1 VIATTSVVVFIWRV
15 HLHMLTGFTKHAF
28 ICKASTQSRGEQLA
42 AAAGGYHWSLSFEG
56 GLDGVFD
63 GLLFGVSVNEAV
75 AILFGVG
82 QLVWRASD
90 LYLEEAGHAGRS
102 FATHLDLVTKDALQ
116 IRLDLSVSGCVTSG
130 TAVDDVDFENH
141 RELDK

>member
-1 VIATTSVVVFIWRV
+1 LLNTPSYARPAR
-15 HLHMLTGFTKHAF
+15 K
-28 ICKASTQSRGEQLA
+28 SRGEQL
-42 AAAGGYHWSLSFEG
+42 AAAGGYHWSLSSFEG

-90 LYLEEAGHAGRS
+90 LYLEEAGDAGRS
-102 FATHLDLVTKDALQ
+102 FATHLDLVAKDTLQ

-141 RELDK
+141 RELVEDKKPIRVEFAVWRK